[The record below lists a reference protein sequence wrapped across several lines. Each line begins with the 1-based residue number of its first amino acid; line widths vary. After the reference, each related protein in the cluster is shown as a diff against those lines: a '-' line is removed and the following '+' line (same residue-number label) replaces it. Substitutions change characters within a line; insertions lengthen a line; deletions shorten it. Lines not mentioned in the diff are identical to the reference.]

1 MARSPFY
8 NAHHSPVGAF
18 ATLTLGATGAKGGFG
33 LELGSPANENLYIGF
48 ERDAEPG
55 VIDALPFFDRVEVDT
70 SNFDSEFQH
79 RRQGREWRFEPAQD
93 VQRTLTSQVDRW
105 QCGDMTVQIFTPTW
119 SLSNA
124 PQEHEVLPVVYIEL
138 TLDNMLG
145 ERERMWTF
153 GFSNSHRAAG
163 LRTYRDHE
171 LNGMI
176 RGRDLMISTD
186 DPEAW
191 SAVCYDPRDAIEPEH
206 RENLNSMLGELG
218 FLVGRVGPQE
228 ARRIR
233 IVVGFYRE
241 GIATTGIET
250 RYHYLRHFHSLEE
263 VTLTGFDWFERAIEA
278 CVEPA
283 NDLTSDQAWM
293 RAMAIRSYYG
303 STQLL
308 EATADP
314 KPRRLIWNVNEGEY
328 RMMNTLDLTVDQAFY
343 ESMKNPWT
351 TQNVLDLFAERYGY
365 WDDVQVGEHRES
377 GGISFAHD
385 MGVMNQFSD
394 PGRSSYERAGLT
406 GCFSY
411 MSYEELTNW
420 VLSAAIVGL
429 PEPGWL
435 AKHANT
441 LRDALSSLQFRDAEH
456 EDQRKGFMQRDG
468 ARTKGGAEITTYD
481 SLDASLGQA
490 RANAYLAG
498 KAFATFLALREC
510 YRALGNEELALIAD
524 KEALRTAAALRA
536 FAVEVDGVSFSA
548 EREGVGD
555 EVDSGNGSEI
565 GHLTPRPLSPE
576 RRGGVPSPPTLSLE
590 RSGGVPSS
598 PALRVPALLGEPS
611 ESWII
616 PIIEGLAYPLHLGLR
631 GELETRFSGLLEL
644 MKGHLMSVL
653 QPGVCKFPD
662 GGWKLS
668 STSDNSWLSKIY
680 LCQWVARELWG
691 VTDPAA
697 DAAHVE
703 WLLRDGYWCWS
714 DQIMAGRV
722 QGSKYYP
729 RGVTSELWLT
739 RSSQS
744 E

>member
-18 ATLTLGATGAKGGFG
+18 ATLTLGATGARGGFG
-33 LELGSPANENLYIGF
+33 LELGAPANENLYIGF

-55 VIDALPFFDRVEVDT
+55 VIDALPFYDRAEADT

-79 RRQGREWRFEPAQD
+79 RHRENEWRFEAVSTAQRD
-93 VQRTLTSQVDRW
+93 LTAQVDSW
-105 QCGDMTVQIFTPTW
+105 QFGDMTVRIYTPAW
-119 SLSNA
+119 ELSD
-124 PQEHEVLPVVYIEL
+124 PPEEHQVLPAVYIDL

-145 ERERMWTF
+145 ERERKWVF

-163 LRTYRDHE
+163 MRTYRDHE
-171 LNGMI
+171 LNGVM

-191 SAVCYDPRDAIEPEH
+191 SAVCFDPRDAIEPEH

-218 FLVGRVGPQE
+218 VLVGRVGPQE
-228 ARRIR
+228 ARRVR

-241 GIATTGIET
+241 GIATSGIET
-250 RYHYLRHFHSLEE
+250 RYHYLRHFKSLEE
-263 VTLTGFDWFERAIEA
+263 VTLSGFDHFERAVEA
-278 CVEPA
+278 CVEPP
-283 NDLTSDQAWM
+283 NDLTPDQAWM

-308 EATADP
+308 ETTDDP
-314 KPRRLIWNVNEGEY
+314 KARKLFWNVNEGEY

-343 ESMKNPWT
+343 ELRKNAWT
-351 TQNVLDLFAERYGY
+351 TRNVLDLFAERYGY

-420 VLSAAIVGL
+420 VLSAAIVGISQ
-429 PEPGWL
+429 PNWL
-435 AKHANT
+435 FKHANL
-441 LRDALSSLQFRDAEH
+441 LRDALTSLQFRDAEH
-456 EDQRKGFMQRDG
+456 PEDRKGFMRRDG
-468 ARTKGGAEITTYD
+468 ARCKGGAEITTYD

-498 KAFATFLALREC
+498 KAFGTFLALREC
-510 YRALGNEELALIAD
+510 FRVLGNEDLATQAD
-524 KEALRTAAALRA
+524 AEAARTAAAL
-536 FAVEVDGVSFSA
+536 EEYGT
-548 EREGVGD
+548 
-555 EVDSGNGSEI
+555 SGRI
-565 GHLTPRPLSPE
+565 
-576 RRGGVPSPPTLSLE
+576 
-590 RSGGVPSS
+590 
-598 PALRVPALLGEPS
+598 PALLGEPS
-611 ESWII
+611 DSWII
-616 PIIEGLAYPLHLGLR
+616 PVIEGLAYPLHLGLKN
-631 GELETRFSGLLEL
+631 ELETCFGGLLSL
-644 MKGHLMSVL
+644 MKRHFDTVL
-653 QPGVCKFPD
+653 QPGICKFAD

-680 LCQWVARELWG
+680 LCQWVARELWN
-691 VTDPAA
+691 TADPQA
-697 DAAHVE
+697 DSAHVE

-714 DQIMAGRV
+714 DQIVAGRV